1 MIRRPPRSTLFPYT
15 TLFRSRA
22 VSDGLGPFEEANAGV
37 EEARRWDRHRE
48 QNVAGLDVRCFHAGN
63 VQGGPC
69 TCAGYLRR
77 TSMVLYAAHPRTV
90 ARRGEKRVAHT
101 YLAAPQRPGDD
112 DPDPLQHEGAVHG
125 QARELPRSLCP
136 PTSGQPVEG
145 REQLVD
151 AGAGDAADPDHGRLD
166 AGRE

>member
-37 EEARRWDRHRE
+37 EEARRWDRHGE

-69 TCAGYLRR
+69 TCARSEEHTSELQSRQYLVCR
-77 TSMVLYAAHPRTV
+77 LLL
-90 ARRGEKRVAHT
+90 EKKKT
-101 YLAAPQRPGDD
+101 YTCYL
-112 DPDPLQHEGAVHG
+112 
-125 QARELPRSLCP
+125 
-136 PTSGQPVEG
+136 
-145 REQLVD
+145 
-151 AGAGDAADPDHGRLD
+151 
-166 AGRE
+166 